1 VRVSKEAQQYLSSY
15 DPKTVHIDLDEHG
28 LDMLDL
34 GRGSKAGRSTGGL
47 DDWGT
52 YWSEGIA
59 TVLLQLNMAAFTT
72 SLATV
77 THLCFDHPP
86 LRQIPRNP
94 GEANNNANRA
104 LDCVGRWQAVE
115 IGALLD
121 LLRPTFNQKIEIHC
135 HNVPSLFLTTLNWS
149 GFSVHFHIASKL
161 SEPDVPLALVEL
173 STGIC
178 DQLGFSWPP
187 HARALSALGSTVGP
201 ISWSFIGFEETLL
214 EIGPSWL
221 SMLDR
226 FNLKI
231 GDLVIAMARNAIPG
245 RAEVAVAAAARA
257 RARGSNNGM
266 PADPREVHDQVSAIR
281 QCEAFL
287 QSEVDALKNDPQR
300 LKYISRSEADHCPV
314 CQREYHVS

>member
-1 VRVSKEAQQYLSSY
+1 MRVSKEAQQYLSSY

-28 LDMLDL
+28 LNMLDL
-34 GRGSKAGRSTGGL
+34 SRGSKAGRSTGRL

-52 YWSEGIA
+52 YWSEGIS

-86 LRQIPRNP
+86 LRQIPRDP
-94 GEANNNANRA
+94 GEVNRA
-104 LDCVGRWQAVE
+104 PTLLGRWQAVE
-115 IGALLD
+115 IGTLLD

-149 GFSVHFHIASKL
+149 GFSVHFHIASRL

-187 HARALSALGSTVGP
+187 YARALSALGSTVGP

-226 FNLKI
+226 FNLKV

-245 RAEVAVAAAARA
+245 RAEVCVAAAARA

-266 PADPREVHDQVSAIR
+266 PTDDQVAAIQ

-287 QSEVDALKNDPQR
+287 QSEMEALKDDPRR
-300 LKYISRSEADHCPV
+300 LEYISRSEAAHCPV
-314 CQREYHVS
+314 CRREYHVSE